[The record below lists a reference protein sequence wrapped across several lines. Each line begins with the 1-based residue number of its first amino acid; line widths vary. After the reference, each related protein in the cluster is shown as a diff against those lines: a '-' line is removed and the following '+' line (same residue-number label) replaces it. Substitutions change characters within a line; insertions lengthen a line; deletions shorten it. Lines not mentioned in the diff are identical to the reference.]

1 VSETV
6 AAPGAAGLTT
16 PREAAAGLTTP
27 REAAA
32 ELDPPRAQVMQA
44 TATAQA
50 LQGLRAM
57 VAQGEGGA
65 DSTGNQAVDAAV
77 RAVRNTANLP
87 VAEQFAAYE
96 AAHETLRE
104 VLASI
109 EE

>member
-1 VSETV
+1 VSDTV
-6 AAPGAAGLTT
+6 AAS
-16 PREAAAGLTTP
+16 
-27 REAAA
+27 A
-32 ELDPPRAQVMQA
+32 ELDLSRAEVMRA

-57 VAQGEGGA
+57 ATEAEAG

-77 RAVRNTANLP
+77 RAVRNAINLP
-87 VAEQFAAYE
+87 VAQQFAAYE